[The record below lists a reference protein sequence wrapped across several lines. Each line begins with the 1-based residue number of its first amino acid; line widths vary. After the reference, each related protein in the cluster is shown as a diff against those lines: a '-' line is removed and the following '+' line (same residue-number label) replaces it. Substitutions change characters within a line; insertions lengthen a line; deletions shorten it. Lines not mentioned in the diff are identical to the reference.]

1 MTNGTRWNLDLAD
14 TFQSCN
20 YGIRELAPRE
30 CFMGL
35 ELAYTCDPNW
45 GTLGLKNLLWICWWS
60 SWKGEE
66 MVRRMN
72 LSTLKWAGKL
82 VKAQVLEHVGIFS
95 SREFCFISVS
105 ARQQL
110 LEDIGR

>member
-1 MTNGTRWNLDLAD
+1 
-14 TFQSCN
+14 
-20 YGIRELAPRE
+20 
-30 CFMGL
+30 
-35 ELAYTCDPNW
+35 
-45 GTLGLKNLLWICWWS
+45 
-60 SWKGEE
+60 

-110 LEDIGR
+110 LEDNTTQKGSECGTGTGTKYKSKQVQI